1 MEYRYAESGLDNVI
15 IAGIDVLID
24 DAGEEV
30 CSIPNINGLHKAIAH
45 AIIAHAH
52 GISGKELRFLR
63 TEMGYTQD
71 ELADKL
77 HVTRL
82 SISRWERGEVQMDSQ
97 TEFMIRMLAA
107 EKLHIDAQLSAE
119 EIAKRCVWKAEVQQ
133 IKIDGTDPINY
144 KPLAA

>member
-1 MEYRYAESGLDNVI
+1 MEYRYSESGLDNVI
-15 IAGIDVLID
+15 IAGIDVVTD
-24 DAGEEV
+24 DLGDEV
-30 CSIPNINGLHKAIAH
+30 FSILNVNGLHKAIAH

-97 TEFMIRMLAA
+97 TEFMVRVLSA
-107 EKLHIDAQLSAE
+107 EKLHIDARLSAE
-119 EIAKRCVWKAEVQQ
+119 EIAKRCVWKAEIQQ
-133 IKIDGTDPINY
+133 IKIDGTDPNSY
-144 KPLAA
+144 KLMAA